1 MLNETRPKKTTTSS
15 PSAFLIKLFVTY
27 DIFCFQKS
35 NRKKMCEISLNLLR
49 KWTHTHTQNYLNHT
63 WHCFDWSGFT
73 YESKAHTHTHMKKEI
88 KIKNSTRKSLRRRFT
103 KQRHKFGD
111 ALDRSMWWT
120 NKAENNNRT
129 KTKCHTISYVRAS
142 NNCDCHHC
150 RWRSFF
156 FASCQKCSVFFHIIH
171 YWMLHW
177 QVVIGHLNWN

>member
-1 MLNETRPKKTTTSS
+1 MKRAQKKQQHHRHQHFWLNYLSPTTFSVSKSQIGKKCVRFRWIYWES
-15 PSAFLIKLFVTY
+15 
-27 DIFCFQKS
+27 
-35 NRKKMCEISLNLLR
+35 EH
-49 KWTHTHTQNYLNHT
+49 THTHKTTSITLG
-63 WHCFDWSGFT
+63 HCFDWSGFT